1 MDLGWYWRAFWYST
15 DVLDIGIE
23 NVTMR
28 QQQGRNNAVIAL
40 RRYTPVP
47 FPVRLRLLLR
57 GNTTQDVS
65 MPVEVWSRGE
75 RIEAAVE
82 VKAPVIGARLWPE
95 GIVPDWDATNDAWG
109 TPVPAPATPTATTVG

>member
-1 MDLGWYWRAFWYST
+1 
-15 DVLDIGIE
+15 
-23 NVTMR
+23 
-28 QQQGRNNAVIAL
+28 
-40 RRYTPVP
+40 
-47 FPVRLRLLLR
+47 
-57 GNTTQDVS
+57 

-109 TPVPAPATPTATTVG
+109 TPAPATPTATTVG